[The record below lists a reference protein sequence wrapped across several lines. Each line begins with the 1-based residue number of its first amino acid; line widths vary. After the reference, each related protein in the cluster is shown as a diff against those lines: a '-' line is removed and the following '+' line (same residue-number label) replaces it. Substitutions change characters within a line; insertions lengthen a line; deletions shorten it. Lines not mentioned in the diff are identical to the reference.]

1 MTTREWATPLTMGA
15 FLVMAVTGLLM
26 FFHLDSGFNK
36 PLHEWF
42 GWAMIA
48 AAAGHIVANWFSV
61 KRYLTANR
69 NARLIIGGCAVALAL
84 SFAPRPGD
92 AVSPPVQ
99 AMQGVLRAPL
109 PAVAALVGRPVEA
122 LRADLAGAGVPI
134 AANDASLTLDALTLD
149 ALTHGDRDLQRK
161 AMRAVFA
168 PNR

>member
-26 FFHLDSGFNK
+26 FFHLESGFNK

-42 GWAMIA
+42 GWAMAIG
-48 AAAGHIVANWFSV
+48 AAGHVVANWFAV

-69 NARLIIGGCAVALAL
+69 NARLLVGACAAALLL

-109 PAVAALVGRPVEA
+109 PAVASLVGRPVDA
-122 LRADLAGAGVPI
+122 LRADLAAAGVSI
-134 AANDASLTLDALTLD
+134 AAADASVTLESA
-149 ALTHGDRDLQRK
+149 THGDRDLQRK
-161 AMRAVFA
+161 AIRAIFD
-168 PNR
+168 PTH